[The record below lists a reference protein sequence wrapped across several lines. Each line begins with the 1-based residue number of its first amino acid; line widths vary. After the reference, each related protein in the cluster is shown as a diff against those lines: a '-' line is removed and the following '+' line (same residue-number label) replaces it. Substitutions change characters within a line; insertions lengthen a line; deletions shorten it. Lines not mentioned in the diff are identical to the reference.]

1 MAIIKYAV
9 CWDECG
15 NESYVECDANETS
28 SSVMD
33 RYPEYKFRYFKE
45 EDMKTSTTI
54 KIKIAIIMIMTLIM
68 GGIKQ

>member
-15 NESYVECDANETS
+15 NESYVECDANETQEELS
-28 SSVMD
+28 E

-45 EDMKTSTTI
+45 EDEDKYYNMD
-54 KIKIAIIMIMTLIM
+54 
-68 GGIKQ
+68 QDRDDYDYENDYY